1 VIGREGGA
9 RTAKGREAMLELAQL
24 YIYEGSER
32 RELAPPMLD
41 AVTLKQDPPSA
52 ARAQYLLGEY
62 YYRKGEL
69 AAASQ
74 AFLTAA
80 SMNPADADGTASAL
94 YRGAEMLALANRTAD
109 VREVVARLERYFPG
123 SLWTT
128 EARKLLEGGAQ

>member
-32 RELAPPMLD
+32 RELALPMLD
-41 AVTLKQDPPSA
+41 AVTLKQEPASA

-69 AAASQ
+69 AGASQ

-80 SMNPADADGTASAL
+80 ALNPADADGTASAL
-94 YRGAEMLALANRTAD
+94 YRAAEMLSLAGRTAD

-123 SLWTT
+123 SLWTA